1 VIRAHIGDVVL
12 EELLLGGVA
21 LRRSRGQKVALLGG
35 IFGAT
40 LAAKLKVRGF
50 GILLHVFADLSCHI
64 FTGEP
69 MISCRVDVLTCLS
82 CQGSAHFGML
92 NRIK

>member
-1 VIRAHIGDVVL
+1 MDQFWPWLDIIEKQPLYLIGHIITPTEKKELTEIKVIRAHIGDVVL

-40 LAAKLKVRGF
+40 
-50 GILLHVFADLSCHI
+50 
-64 FTGEP
+64 
-69 MISCRVDVLTCLS
+69 
-82 CQGSAHFGML
+82 
-92 NRIK
+92 